1 MGCGCSLG
9 REWDRRDVGGWC
21 GGRCRSDRSWMR
33 EELVLAMIGEQKG
46 SDSKTYKLT
55 IIGEIP

>member
-1 MGCGCSLG
+1 VVAVWAGSGIEG
-9 REWDRRDVGGWC
+9 TWEDGAEDDVGVAAA
-21 GGRCRSDRSWMR
+21 RR
-33 EELVLAMIGEQKG
+33 ERLVLAMIGEHEG

>member
-1 MGCGCSLG
+1 
-9 REWDRRDVGGWC
+9 
-21 GGRCRSDRSWMR
+21 MR